1 MVDSLYIIHQLF
13 FYNLNTLCSL
23 RGRSPSVLNELNI
36 FTESL
41 VTIRNTLF
49 WQIWNLVKG
58 VLDGCVEAGAA
69 YGSVQL
75 INDLL
80 TRPG

>member
-1 MVDSLYIIHQLF
+1 M
-13 FYNLNTLCSL
+13 
-23 RGRSPSVLNELNI
+23 
-36 FTESL
+36 
-41 VTIRNTLF
+41 
-49 WQIWNLVKG
+49 WNLVKG

-69 YGSVQL
+69 YGSVDL